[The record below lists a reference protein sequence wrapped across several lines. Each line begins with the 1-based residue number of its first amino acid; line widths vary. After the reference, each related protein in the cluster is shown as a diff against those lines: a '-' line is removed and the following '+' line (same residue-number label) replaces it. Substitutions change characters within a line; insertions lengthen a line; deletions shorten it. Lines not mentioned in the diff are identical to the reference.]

1 MAPFLHCKR
10 RLAVSAN
17 ALAEKRREEPERVVE
32 LVYLKIPPK
41 MRQII
46 IHIGLPRT
54 GTTTCQKSLF
64 KLARNTIVLSKTP
77 YKASAKTDLNNRLI
91 ENQDPGESLYEGKF
105 EKLYSEILLCSLK
118 LSVNRS
124 RADFQER
131 LGEVSSKICKLAEH
145 SQKQILFSTE
155 RLVDTTTSLKGD
167 SIMQPNSE
175 NEFPIH
181 PLCQALSENNTLQP
195 SITTCM
201 RDPIEY
207 LRSKYMRTFFQRRS
221 YRTLRDLTPMEFIQK
236 QAILESNNP
245 GASALTPAMHSEFMK
260 QLQKH
265 AFVKAY
271 GFQELLAS
279 NDVFSLMGL
288 SGEGKYAFRD
298 FPRENKTSFTKDQEQ
313 EITIEIIHAL
323 KQYDFYDRVMKAK
336 MFE

>member
-1 MAPFLHCKR
+1 ML
-10 RLAVSAN
+10 
-17 ALAEKRREEPERVVE
+17 
-32 LVYLKIPPK
+32 YLKRLLK

-64 KLARNTIVLSKTP
+64 RLAKNTIVLSKTP

-91 ENQDPGESLYEGKF
+91 ENQELYESPYEDKF
-105 EKLYSEILLCSLK
+105 KKLYSEMLLCSLK

-124 RADFQER
+124 RAEFQER
-131 LGEVSSKICKLAEH
+131 LREVSLKICTLAEH
-145 SQKQILFSTE
+145 DQKQILFSTE

-167 SIMQPNSE
+167 SIIQPNSE

-181 PLCQALSENNTLQP
+181 PLCQALSESNTLQP
-195 SITTCM
+195 SVTTCM

-207 LRSKYMRTFFQRRS
+207 LRSKYIRTFFQRRS
-221 YRTLRDLTPMEFIQK
+221 YRSLRDLTPMEFIQK
-236 QAILESNNP
+236 QATLERNNP
-245 GASALTPAMHSEFMK
+245 GASALTPAMHSEFVK
-260 QLQKH
+260 QLQKY

-288 SGEGKYAFRD
+288 KGEGEYAFRD
-298 FPRENKTSFTKDQEQ
+298 FPIENKTPFTKDQEQ
-313 EITIEIIHAL
+313 EITIEIIQAL
-323 KQYDFYDRVMKAK
+323 KQCGFYDRIMKAK